1 SALPQ
6 TVAPQ
11 SPSRQTMASRQ
22 VAPNSKKSSAT
33 VKSPPSGSVTH
44 LLAMPAM
51 RDEPP
56 RALGKVLWQP
66 NRHSAATLE
75 SGCPDLYRFV
85 LFFTPPRRNSVR
97 RMTVDVPFCPK
108 MPPRRKCTADMPP
121 SERRGKTA
129 PLHAGSYRL
138 LQIATTSEMIRA
150 PALPLP
156 S

>member
-1 SALPQ
+1 CAM
-6 TVAPQ
+6 
-11 SPSRQTMASRQ
+11 SR
-22 VAPNSKKSSAT
+22 V
-33 VKSPPSGSVTH
+33 
-44 LLAMPAM
+44 
-51 RDEPP
+51 

-66 NRHSAATLE
+66 NTDSAATVE
-75 SGCPDLYRFV
+75 SGCTDLYRFV

-108 MPPRRKCTADMPP
+108 MSPRRKCTADMPP

-156 S
+156 STRGT